1 MLTPAS
7 DIVLLK
13 ERGELALLAQS
24 IATVKCDFL
33 FAIAPMLLHISV
45 RFPRKSRHPT
55 IRLEGRLEG
64 CQHGSN
70 PKEVHA
76 GVQN

>member
-45 RFPRKSRHPT
+45 RKCSFIT
-55 IRLEGRLEG
+55 
-64 CQHGSN
+64 
-70 PKEVHA
+70 
-76 GVQN
+76 